1 MKEIE
6 DAQFDYS
13 ELTLSELLEE
23 KRLYQED
30 LKKLKRAIA
39 DKKKEVEVVPVVK
52 KSVTKKKPVTTKEV
66 K

>member
-6 DAQFDYS
+6 DTQFDYS

-39 DKKKEVEVVPVVK
+39 NKKKEIEVVPPVK
-52 KSVTKKKPVTTKEV
+52 KAVIKKKPTTTKEV